1 MLHMI
6 VATHGPETCP
16 ASRSGIRDKYFGEVG
31 RMHEIAASHQVKI
44 EGGWSNMPG
53 HALYILVDAPNAH
66 AVNGFVVDM
75 RLMDWS
81 TVDVQPIVVLEEA
94 IAMIGTRETR

>member
-16 ASRSGIRDKYFGEVG
+16 ASRADVREKYFGEVG
-31 RMHEIAASHQVKI
+31 RMHEIAASHQVTI

-53 HALYILVDAPNAH
+53 HAFFVVVDAPNAH
-66 AVNGFVVDM
+66 AVNAFVVEM

-81 TVDVQPIVVLEEA
+81 TVDVQPVVALEEA
-94 IAMIGTRETR
+94 IAKIGARDTR